1 MNARENKDLKEY
13 IKIKPFV
20 NPGIKSYL
28 FHVLWFNLKKRA
40 KTCSSEF
47 TEFSSNILIF
57 HYFLCL
63 SIDHQSFLN
72 FRLFCE
78 GLNCPIKFSHSCFF
92 FGHDL
97 NPLWSFVTIWVDEAA
112 LHYLLVNCIWGIN
125 SSRVMI
131 SWHFVKWQHL
141 Q

>member
-28 FHVLWFNLKKRA
+28 FHVLWFNLKK
-40 KTCSSEF
+40 KLFVLIYWVFLKHFDFSLIFMCIDWPSILPQ
-47 TEFSSNILIF
+47 FSS
-57 HYFLCL
+57 FLWGAKL
-63 SIDHQSFLN
+63 PHKVQSFML
-72 FRLFCE
+72 
-78 GLNCPIKFSHSCFF
+78 F